1 MKKYIIYIIYYI
13 IYDIGVNVWVK
24 ECSWEGFL
32 QERVLQ
38 VRVYRELVS
47 TPAPLEPENSHH
59 LYQVPRPPL
68 IPANVTHVHFHVSF
82 QACSASKVVSTEI
95 PLFSWA
101 I

>member
-1 MKKYIIYIIYYI
+1 MFV
-13 IYDIGVNVWVK
+13 G
-24 ECSWEGFL
+24 GFPAGASTASAGL
-32 QERVLQ
+32 QRTGFHTGST
-38 VRVYRELVS
+38 RTREQ
-47 TPAPLEPENSHH
+47 APLGPTTTKC
-59 LYQVPRPPL
+59 QVPRPPL